1 MAPVKGLVEAVMPG
15 GNAPAISSSPDSR
28 LIAIVIVADWIVVLS
43 GSVME
48 TSVSATGIAGPLVV
62 NVAT

>member
-1 MAPVKGLVEAVMPG
+1 
-15 GNAPAISSSPDSR
+15 

-48 TSVSATGIAGPLVV
+48 TSVSATDTAGPSVV